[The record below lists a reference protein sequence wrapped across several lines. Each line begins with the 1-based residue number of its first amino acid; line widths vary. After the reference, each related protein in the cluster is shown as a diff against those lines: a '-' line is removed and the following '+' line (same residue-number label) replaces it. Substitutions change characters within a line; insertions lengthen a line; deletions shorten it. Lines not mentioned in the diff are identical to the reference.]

1 MSDLNLEF
9 ASEDKKI
16 SLDGD
21 NSNTGINIKEDDNSS
36 SMLGIDLLTN
46 NNKVNAELN
55 VTNDITG
62 GYSSDEGSVK
72 SNNSKTKK

>member
-46 NNKVNAELN
+46 NNKVNESRS
-55 VTNDITG
+55 VSTN
-62 GYSSDEGSVK
+62 
-72 SNNSKTKK
+72 